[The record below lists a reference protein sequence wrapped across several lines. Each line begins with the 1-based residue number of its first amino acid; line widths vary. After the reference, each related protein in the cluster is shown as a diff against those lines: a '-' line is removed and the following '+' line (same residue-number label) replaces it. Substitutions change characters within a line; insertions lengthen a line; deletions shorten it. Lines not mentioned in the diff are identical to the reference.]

1 MGMSEYHKS
10 VLLQEAVTAL
20 EVAKDKKYIDATLGA
35 GGHTKEILERGGIV
49 LGIDQDEDALDYI
62 RDNFRTQIEA
72 KTLEVARGNFAEI
85 EEIARERG
93 FTSVSGIL
101 FDVGVSSHQLDTNER
116 GFSFLSDAAL
126 DMRMDRS
133 LGVTAADLLKVLT
146 KKQLYELFTE
156 YGEENNAWRIAEA
169 IDKQRHVVSIETTKQ
184 LADLVVRISPKKGK
198 IHPATKVF
206 QALRIAVNDELGSL
220 TKGLQKGEQ
229 LLSANGKLV
238 VISFHSLEDR
248 IVKNT
253 FLQLEKEKRGTI
265 LTEKPIVPTDTERED
280 NARAR
285 SAKMRVFIRSANS
298 RSESSEQAG
307 QEKI

>member
-1 MGMSEYHKS
+1 MSRYHKS

-49 LGIDQDEDALDYI
+49 LGIDQDEDALQFV

-126 DMRMDRS
+126 DMRMDRR

-169 IDKQRHVVSIETTKQ
+169 IDKQRRVVSIETTKQ
-184 LADLVVRISPKKGK
+184 LADLVARISPKKGK

-220 TKGLQKGEQ
+220 TKGLQKGAQ

-248 IVKNT
+248 IVKKT

-265 LTEKPIVPTDTERED
+265 LTEKPIVPTDAEIED

-298 RSESSEQAG
+298 G